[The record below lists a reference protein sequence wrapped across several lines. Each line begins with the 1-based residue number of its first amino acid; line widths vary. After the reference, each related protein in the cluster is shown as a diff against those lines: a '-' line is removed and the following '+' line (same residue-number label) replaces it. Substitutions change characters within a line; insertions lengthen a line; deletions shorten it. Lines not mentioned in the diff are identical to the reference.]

1 MNNKNHDV
9 QLPKNSQEMPIHKK
23 KIRIDFLYLDLT
35 VCQRCQGTETNM
47 DAALEDVAK
56 ILETQGYEIEM
67 KRIHVS
73 SREIATRYEFVSS
86 PTIRVNGQDI
96 DLSQKES
103 LCKDCGDLCGDTVN
117 CRVWVYKDEEFTT
130 PPMEMIIDAI
140 LKAAESKL
148 LNFPMGA
155 GYELPQNLK
164 VYFDSL
170 DRQQDKL

>member
-1 MNNKNHDV
+1 MDNKNQDV
-9 QLPKNSQEMPIHKK
+9 QWFTNAQETLEQKK
-23 KIRIDFLYLDLT
+23 KIMIDFLYLDLSI
-35 VCQRCQGTETNM
+35 CQRCQGTETNM

-56 ILETQGYEIEM
+56 ILDTQGYEIEM
-67 KRIHVS
+67 KRIHVN

-103 LCKDCGDLCGDTVN
+103 LCQDCGDLCGDTVD
-117 CRVWVYKDEEFTT
+117 CRVWVYKNEEFTT
-130 PPMEMIIDAI
+130 PPKEMIIDAI

-148 LNFPMGA
+148 LQFPMGA

>member
-1 MNNKNHDV
+1 MNNIN
-9 QLPKNSQEMPIHKK
+9 QNANPPKSSQETPVQKK
-23 KIRIDFLYLDLT
+23 KIMIDFLYLDLT
-35 VCQRCQGTETNM
+35 ICQRCQGTETNM
-47 DAALEDVAK
+47 DAALDDVAT
-56 ILETQGYEIEM
+56 ILDNRGYEIELN
-67 KRIHVS
+67 RIHVN

-103 LCKDCGDLCGDTVN
+103 LCQDCGDLCGDTVD

-130 PPMEMIIDAI
+130 PPKEMIIDAI

-148 LNFPMGA
+148 LHFPMA
-155 GYELPQNLK
+155 TGYELPQNLK

-170 DRQQDKL
+170 DRQQEKK

>member
-1 MNNKNHDV
+1 MDNKNQDV
-9 QLPKNSQEMPIHKK
+9 QWFTNAQETLEQKK
-23 KIRIDFLYLDLT
+23 KIMIDFLYLDLSI
-35 VCQRCQGTETNM
+35 CQRCQGTETNM

-56 ILETQGYEIEM
+56 ILDTQGYEIEM
-67 KRIHVS
+67 KRIHVN

-103 LCKDCGDLCGDTVN
+103 LCQDCGDLCGDTVD
-117 CRVWVYKDEEFTT
+117 CRVWVYKNEEFTT
-130 PPMEMIIDAI
+130 PPKEMIIDAI

-148 LNFPMGA
+148 LQFPMGA
-155 GYELPQNLK
+155 VYELPQNLK